1 MAKPKM
7 RAFRFEL
14 AICIGVPIVVLLAI
28 AIPGYFHIR
37 TVKNEIQMQQS
48 LLDEIPVIDSR
59 LSMMKKILV
68 SYRVKN
74 GGKDKIGEL
83 SQLVNKTAIDQNIKV
98 KSVNAEKVVLPDS
111 SHSMDYHVA
120 MSGEGGLV
128 GAIRMMD
135 TLDQNTLCFKVA
147 SLKMRAKSFMPQPV
161 YDAEWQ
167 FQYRY
172 LPSKISE
179 ARAPSG
185 GGAELFKRMGVAIDE
200 LNGFGKDKGTVLNTA
215 KLESRKVVVTQEP
228 VFVEPEKP
236 MLFRLN
242 GIAEDGRGPLALT
255 DRGVFGVG
263 DSIDGCK
270 IVKVAKDHIVVESKK
285 GRREMVS
292 LYKSEASP

>member
-1 MAKPKM
+1 MAKPKI

-14 AICIGVPIVVLLAI
+14 AICIGVPMVVLLAI
-28 AIPGYFHIR
+28 AIPGYVHIR
-37 TVKNEIQMQQS
+37 TVKKEIQIQQS

-83 SQLVNKTAIDQNIKV
+83 SQLVNKTAVDQNIKV

-111 SHSMDYHVA
+111 PHSMDYHVA
-120 MSGEGGLV
+120 MGGECGLV

-135 TLDQNTLCFKVA
+135 ALDLNTYCSKVA

-161 YDAEWQ
+161 YDADWQ

-179 ARAPSG
+179 VGAPAG
-185 GGAELFKRMGVAIDE
+185 GGAEMLKKLGVAIDE

-215 KLESRKVVVTQEP
+215 RLESRKVVVAQEP
-228 VFVEPEKP
+228 VPVEPEQP
-236 MLFRLN
+236 ITFRLN
-242 GIAEDGRGPLALT
+242 GIAEDGRGSLALT

-263 DSIDGCK
+263 DTIDGYK

-285 GRREMVS
+285 GRREIVS